1 MSSQGFAL
9 HLEAARAASRK
20 TDAPTVVLDVGDV
33 LAITGWFVV
42 TSGSSTRQVRAI
54 AEAVEEDVA
63 VAGGPRPL
71 RIEGLDDGTWVLID
85 YGEVIVHVFDEETR
99 SFYDIERLW
108 GDVPVVDWSLTP

>member
-1 MSSQGFAL
+1 MSIEGFAL

-108 GDVPVVDWSLTP
+108 RDVPVVDWSPAP

>member
-9 HLEAARAASRK
+9 HLEAARAANRK